1 MIFNYSLPYQFSLL
15 DLNED
20 LAITKRIQ
28 SKNVDYH
35 QDMTPRGCFLVGLTK
50 GAIMHT
56 YSVSISGQKVLERRG
71 GDCVV
76 LLDIGSQRL

>member
-28 SKNVDYH
+28 SKNVDYD

-50 GAIMHT
+50 GARYT
-56 YSVSISGQKVLERRG
+56 YSVSICGQKVLERKG